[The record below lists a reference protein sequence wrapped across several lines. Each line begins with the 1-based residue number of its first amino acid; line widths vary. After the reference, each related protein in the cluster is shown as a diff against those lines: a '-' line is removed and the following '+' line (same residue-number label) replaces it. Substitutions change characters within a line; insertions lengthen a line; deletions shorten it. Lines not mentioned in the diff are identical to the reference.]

1 VNSIEALYE
10 AWTTRVDYTYR
21 QGKTDIRVGLS
32 HREEDSLT
40 GTASAN
46 QSFDILE
53 GSWYRIVSSKT
64 GIRLWTVFTE
74 RNLALDSDREDFDTE
89 VGLELARPIYSRA
102 FRWVL
107 TLSWYE
113 RDSTDPTAEY
123 TEWRVGALLRYS
135 KFIFMPRRNETGI
148 S

>member
-1 VNSIEALYE
+1 VRYIYQ
-10 AWTTRVDYTYR
+10 

-32 HREEDSLT
+32 RREEWSLT
-40 GTASAN
+40 GTAATN

-64 GIRLWTVFTE
+64 GIRLWTVFTNRELPLE
-74 RNLALDSDREDFDTE
+74 RTDLDTE
-89 VGLELARPIYSRA
+89 IGLELARPIYSRA
-102 FRWVL
+102 FRWVF
-107 TLSWYE
+107 TVSRYE
-113 RDSTDPTAEY
+113 RESNDPTAEY

-135 KFIFMPRRNETGI
+135 KFIFQPKRSESGI